1 MHPDL
6 HAQHDPLVVAAAAD
20 RAGFLPPEL
29 ADCPDCRALHADLL
43 ALAAATPDS
52 AVPARPRPF
61 TLSAADADRLR
72 RPSWRRWFASIGSTR
87 DTLSRPLAYGLTT
100 LGLVGLLLTAG
111 PNLMPSGAATQIL
124 APVGPDVVESAA
136 AAPGVGGTTN
146 RAPQEA
152 PLAAPSDAGF
162 DTTGG
167 SEVEKADALGPQR
180 QDADGAI
187 PPEPLS
193 PDSGTPPDDAVTL
206 DADDGANVGFVLA
219 GIMLIV
225 GLGILG
231 LRWSSRRLGDR

>member
-43 ALAAATPDS
+43 ALAAATPGS
-52 AVPARPRPF
+52 AVPARPRPY

-146 RAPQEA
+146 RDVTAGAPALEQA
-152 PLAAPSDAGF
+152 IASDAPSAADAAGGGDVERPIPDAGDSASALNEREPGAF
-162 DTTGG
+162 GTT
-167 SEVEKADALGPQR
+167 VIPALSSALVVIG
-180 QDADGAI
+180 
-187 PPEPLS
+187 
-193 PDSGTPPDDAVTL
+193 
-206 DADDGANVGFVLA
+206 LA
-219 GIMLIV
+219 LF
-225 GLGILG
+225 G
-231 LRWSSRRLGDR
+231 LRHLRRVDRSGG